1 MLGILITKELKALLL
16 SPKFVATYAVF
27 TVLLLLSTFTGIKEY
42 QALREE
48 NRTGVEIA
56 DQRIREMT
64 SWGRVRYAAY
74 RESDPMQIFVS
85 GVNNDIGRWSP
96 ITANST
102 VKLENSIYSDDPIYA
117 VFRMIDFGFIV
128 TVVLSLLA
136 ILFTYDAVNGER
148 EGGTLRLVFSNSVQR
163 AQYLAAKAIGAWL
176 GLVGPVL
183 VAVALSFLMVIAFNV
198 PLTGAHWL
206 RLGALVGISLL
217 YFTCFIMIGLFVS
230 TFTRRSSVSFLL
242 SLVLWVVF
250 VLIIPRA
257 SVMAAGQIVSVPAV
271 AEIEGQRDAFS
282 KAQWAEHYKQ
292 SEERWRERRETEG
305 DSHDELD
312 DEEMWSGMQLE
323 DSLRGLVE
331 ARIEAYEMKLQEDL
345 RLRKAAQERLAL
357 SLSRVSPASAFQ
369 LAADGLAGT
378 DLALKRRY
386 EDAMARYRDD
396 FIAYTRTKSENAG
409 RGDMFGIVMDSDK
422 GMKISMPR
430 DQGAIDVSDMPR
442 FTAPTVALAGV
453 AENVLV
459 DIGLLLLWSLVT
471 FFAAFLKFLRYDM
484 R

>member
-27 TVLLLLSTFTGIKEY
+27 TVLLLLSTFTGIREY

-74 RESDPMQIFVS
+74 RDADPMQIFVS
-85 GVNNDIGRWSP
+85 GVNNDIGRGSP
-96 ITANST
+96 ITAHRT

-148 EGGTLRLVFSNSVQR
+148 EGGTLRLVFSNAVNR
-163 AQYLAAKAIGAWL
+163 AHYLVAKAIGAWL
-176 GLVGPVL
+176 GLVVPVL
-183 VAVALSFLMVIAFNV
+183 VAIALSFLMVLSFNV
-198 PLTGAHWL
+198 PMTGAHWM
-206 RLGALVGISLL
+206 RLGTLVGISLL
-217 YFTCFIMIGLFVS
+217 YFTCFIMFGLFIS

-242 SLVLWVVF
+242 ALVLWVVF

-271 AEIEGQRDAFS
+271 AEIEGQRDAFA

-292 SEERWRERRETEG
+292 SEERWRTQREAEG
-305 DSHDELD
+305 DDRKKLD
-312 DEEMWSGMQLE
+312 DEEMWSGMQAE
-323 DSLRGLVE
+323 DSLRREVE
-331 ARIEAYEMKLQEDL
+331 ARIEDYDLKLQEDL
-345 RLRKAAQERLAL
+345 RRRKAVQERLAL
-357 SLSRVSPASAFQ
+357 TLSRVSPASAFQ
-369 LAADGLAGT
+369 LTAAGLAGT
-378 DLALKRRY
+378 DLAMKRRY

-396 FIAYTRTKSENAG
+396 FVAYTRTKSDKAG
-409 RGDMFGIVMDSDK
+409 QGDMFAITMDTDR

-430 DQGAIDVSDMPR
+430 DQGVIDVSDMPR
-442 FTAPTVALAGV
+442 FDHPATSLAGV
-453 AENVLV
+453 FEHVIV
-459 DIGLLLLWSLVT
+459 DFGLLALWILVT